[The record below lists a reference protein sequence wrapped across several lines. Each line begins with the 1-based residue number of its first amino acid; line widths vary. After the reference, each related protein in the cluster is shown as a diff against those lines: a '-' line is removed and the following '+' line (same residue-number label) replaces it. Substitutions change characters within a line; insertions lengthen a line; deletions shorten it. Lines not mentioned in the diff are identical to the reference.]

1 MKRLL
6 GILKRLFLGI
16 ILLLV
21 LVSGFFYAKWKWIS
35 NSNHN
40 LLGERALILTVDGYS
55 YRDLNKNGQLDPY
68 EDKRLS
74 IEERLDDL
82 ISQMTL
88 EEKAGSMFINMAAM
102 NEDGYYNDIPV
113 FSEPV
118 TFMLEA
124 NSTMI
129 ARKLM
134 NHFNIFQSPSSLALA
149 NWNNHVQA
157 LAERTRLGI
166 PITVASDPRHVASNT
181 QGVAIPTPFF
191 SRWVSPPGFAAIG
204 DTVLMR
210 RFGDI
215 ARQEYKGVGIRMTLS
230 PVADLGTEP
239 RWGRFH
245 GTFGE
250 DADLSAKLTKAYILG
265 FQGDSLHAQSVA
277 CMSKHFAG
285 GGPQKDG
292 EDAHFP
298 YGKEQVYPG
307 NNFDYHLIP
316 FIDGVFP
323 AKSASI
329 MPYYGIPVGIT
340 SEDVG
345 FSYNKEM
352 ITDLL
357 RDSFNYEGIIC
368 TDWGLVTESRI
379 KPPAAWG
386 VENLTELER
395 VEKILNA
402 GCDMFG
408 GESCPDYVIELV
420 QSGRISEDRID
431 SSVRR
436 IMRDKFTLGLFDD
449 PYVPLEDLYIVG
461 QDAFWEAGKEAQR
474 RSLTLLK
481 NDELLPLSK
490 GIKVYLSGLYDQAI
504 GDHATLVDTPE
515 EADVIIQKIQTPF
528 EPRDEYL
535 LERFIHQ
542 GRLHFSPEELAP
554 IMELANKKPTVTI
567 LTVDRPAIIP
577 EIAGASK
584 AVIADFHSQ
593 DDIIFD
599 MIFGEFAP
607 EGKLP
612 FEMPSSAQAVNQQ
625 KEDMPYDSKDPLFS
639 FGHGLTYKEIN

>member
-1 MKRLL
+1 MKQFLR
-6 GILKRLFLGI
+6 ILKRLFIG
-16 ILLLV
+16 LLLLIV
-21 LVSGFFYAKWKWIS
+21 LVIGFFYAKWKWTS
-35 NSNHN
+35 HSNHQ
-40 LLGERALILTVDGYS
+40 LLGDRALILTIDGYS

-68 EDKRLS
+68 EDKRLPT
-74 IEERLDDL
+74 ETRLDDL

-88 EEKAGSMFINMAAM
+88 EEKAGSMFITMIAM
-102 NEDGYYNDIPV
+102 NEDGYYNEYPI
-113 FSEPV
+113 FSEPAS
-118 TFMLEA
+118 FILES
-124 NSTMI
+124 NTTMI

-166 PITVASDPRHVASNT
+166 PITVASDPRHVAST
-181 QGVAIPTPFF
+181 AKGADIPTPFF
-191 SRWVSPPGFAAIG
+191 SRWVSAPGFAAIG

-230 PVADLGTEP
+230 PMADLGTEP

-250 DADLSAKLTKAYILG
+250 DAELSAKMTKAYILG
-265 FQGDSLHAQSVA
+265 FQGDSLNAQSVA
-277 CMSKHFAG
+277 CMSKHFSG

-298 YGKEQVYPG
+298 YGKEQAYPG

-316 FIDGVFP
+316 FRDGVFP
-323 AKSASI
+323 AKTASI
-329 MPYYGIPVGIT
+329 MPYYGIPVGQT

-345 FSYNKEM
+345 FAYNKEI

-357 RDSFNYEGIIC
+357 RDSFQFEGVVC
-368 TDWGLVTESRI
+368 TDWGLVTESMI

-386 VENLTELER
+386 VEGLSEIER
-395 VEKILNA
+395 VEKILHA

-408 GESCPDYVIELV
+408 GESCPDYIIELV
-420 QSGRISEDRID
+420 QSGRITEERID
-431 SSVRR
+431 ASVRR
-436 IMRDKFTLGLFDD
+436 IMRDKFVLGLFDD

-481 NDELLPLSK
+481 NDELLPLKK
-490 GIKVYLSGLYDQAI
+490 GIKVYLSGMYDKAL
-504 GDHATLVDTPE
+504 GDHATLVDSPE
-515 EADVIIQKIQTPF
+515 EAEVIIQKLATPF

-535 LERFIHQ
+535 LDRFFRQ
-542 GRLHFSPEELAP
+542 GRLNFSPEELTP
-554 IMELANKKPTVTI
+554 ILDLANQKPTVTI
-567 LTVDRPAIIP
+567 ISLDRPAVIP
-577 EIAGASK
+577 EIAAASGAL
-584 AVIADFHSQ
+584 IADFHSQ

-599 MIFGEFAP
+599 LLFGEFAP

-612 FEMPSSAQAVNQQ
+612 FEMPSSIEAVEKQM
-625 KEDMPYDSKDPLFS
+625 EDVPYDSQAPLYP
-639 FGHGLTYKEIN
+639 FGHGLSY